1 MTIDTLVWA
10 SVWAALPLFLAG
22 SLLHFL
28 YDWSGE
34 NRIVARIAAV
44 NESYWEHI
52 KIAIWPLFFF
62 YALMFVVGGNRI
74 VGFVPAATIALYS
87 VPVTMIAIVFGYKRL
102 TGRNILWLD
111 ILVFLA
117 TIVVSLLVFVLLTAQ
132 LAASGLT
139 IGISVAFLAVLL
151 FAVAVYSVA
160 PPAEPDFFRDPR
172 SSKYGLDAHEYVPR

>member
-1 MTIDTLVWA
+1 MTIDTLVWT
-10 SVWAALPLFLAG
+10 SVWAVLPIFLAG

-52 KIAIWPLFFF
+52 KIAVWPLFFF
-62 YALMFVVGGNRI
+62 YALTFVAGGHRI

-87 VPVTMIAIVFGYKRL
+87 VPVTMITIVFGYKRVI
-102 TGRNILWLD
+102 GRNILWLD

-117 TIVVSLLVFVLLTAQ
+117 TIVVSLLVFVLLTAE
-132 LAASGLT
+132 LAASGVT
-139 IGISVAFLAVLL
+139 IGISAAFLAVLL
-151 FAVAVYSVA
+151 FAFAVYSVA
-160 PPAEPDFFRDPR
+160 PPAEPDFFRDPL
-172 SSKYGLDAHEYVPR
+172 SSKYGLDAHGHESR